1 MNIEIKLKSLL
12 KELNM
17 EQRELAELTGLS
29 SRTVS
34 ELVNNKIERIP
45 KTALARIAEALEI
58 KDIRQ
63 LIDFKNE

>member
-45 KTALARIAEALEI
+45 KTALTRIAEALEI

>member
-1 MNIEIKLKSLL
+1 MNVEIKLKSLL